1 MARREAPH
9 LREKVCRTAMAAPIG
24 APSPRFFEGE
34 GREDGVSRAAKNR
47 EGGALAFLSFLRKR
61 VSDQKKRAAKNTAD
75 GLLEWPRCGLLAAN
89 LLLLG
94 RNGDT
99 AMAEPLDDFIAA
111 AAAALDLPLEVE
123 WQGAIKANLEV
134 TLKHANFVA
143 DFALPDE
150 AEPAPIYKA

>member
-1 MARREAPH
+1 M
-9 LREKVCRTAMAAPIG
+9 
-24 APSPRFFEGE
+24 
-34 GREDGVSRAAKNR
+34 
-47 EGGALAFLSFLRKR
+47 
-61 VSDQKKRAAKNTAD
+61 
-75 GLLEWPRCGLLAAN
+75 LAAN

-111 AAAALDLPLEVE
+111 AAAALDLPLEAE